1 MRNIVKLAMLAFL
14 ALFCMGAS
22 TCKKKG
28 PSEDET
34 TQLGGEKPLF
44 PPGSPGGNEGEI
56 NPEVPGD
63 LLDPDDGV
71 LVGRGDNFG
80 NPGRELF
87 EPVYFGFDRS
97 TLSGQERTKV
107 ERVAD
112 YLQNNTQAI
121 VRVEGHCDWQG
132 TTEYNLALG
141 ERRASAVKQFLI
153 ALGIN
158 AQRISVS
165 SQGDLLA
172 VENGGN
178 SNMAKDRK
186 ARFILDK
193 G

>member
-1 MRNIVKLAMLAFL
+1 M
-14 ALFCMGAS
+14 
-22 TCKKKG
+22 
-28 PSEDET
+28 
-34 TQLGGEKPLF
+34 
-44 PPGSPGGNEGEI
+44 
-56 NPEVPGD
+56 
-63 LLDPDDGV
+63 
-71 LVGRGDNFG
+71 
-80 NPGRELF
+80 
-87 EPVYFGFDRS
+87 
-97 TLSGQERTKV
+97 
-107 ERVAD
+107 D
-112 YLQNNTQAI
+112 YLETLKFIDKERFGVTGRSGGGAYSWWISVLDERIKASAPVAGIADLQNHVYAGFPNSGRLAHG
-121 VRVEGHCDWQG
+121 VVEGHCDWQG

-141 ERRASAVKQFLI
+141 ERRASAVKQYLI

>member
-1 MRNIVKLAMLAFL
+1 M
-14 ALFCMGAS
+14 
-22 TCKKKG
+22 
-28 PSEDET
+28 
-34 TQLGGEKPLF
+34 
-44 PPGSPGGNEGEI
+44 
-56 NPEVPGD
+56 
-63 LLDPDDGV
+63 
-71 LVGRGDNFG
+71 
-80 NPGRELF
+80 
-87 EPVYFGFDRS
+87 YFGFDRS